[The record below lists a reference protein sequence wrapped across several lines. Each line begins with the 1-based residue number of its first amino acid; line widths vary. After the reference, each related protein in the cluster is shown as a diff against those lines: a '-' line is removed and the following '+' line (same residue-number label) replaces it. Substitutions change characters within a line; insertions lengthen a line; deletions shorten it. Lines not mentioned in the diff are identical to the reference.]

1 LNYRTL
7 GRTGLKV
14 SCLALGTVELGLDYG
29 IRAPGQYGQ
38 PQRAD
43 AIALVHAALGAGIN
57 LIDTAPAYGESE
69 SILGEALKN
78 RREQVILATKV
89 RARPPSGEL
98 PAGTDLEHNMLASLD
113 ASLRALQ
120 TDHVDLW
127 QIHDADTSLF
137 AHEARLRD
145 IFDRLRSQ
153 GKVRWVGASTYG
165 QEAPAAALDTGLFDF
180 LQVPFSVL
188 DQRLSD
194 TLFHQAAESN
204 VGLLIRSV
212 LLKGAVTER
221 ADFLP
226 EHLRPLT
233 ARSQQFREILKR
245 AEVGLTP
252 AQAAIAFALS
262 DSRVNSVL
270 IGVRSLQ
277 ELHENLAAAESSLPA
292 ETLKALYGLRI
303 DDETLVDPVLWNLA

>member
-1 LNYRTL
+1 MNYRTL

-38 PQRAD
+38 PLRAD

-69 SILGEALKN
+69 AILGEALRG
-78 RREQVILATKV
+78 RREKVILATKV
-89 RARPPSGEL
+89 RARRSSGEL
-98 PAGTDLEHNMLASLD
+98 PSEADLEHDMLASLD

-127 QIHDADTSLF
+127 QIHDADTALF
-137 AHEARLRD
+137 SRADQLRQVFDQARAN
-145 IFDRLRSQ
+145 

-165 QEAPAAALDTGLFDF
+165 QEAPAAALDTGLFDV

-194 TLFHQAAESN
+194 TLFRRAAELN

-221 ADFLP
+221 ADYLP
-226 EHLRPLT
+226 EHLQPLKV
-233 ARSQQFREILKR
+233 RSKQFREILTR

-252 AQAAIAFALS
+252 AQAAIAFALG

-277 ELHENLAAAESSLPA
+277 ELQENLAAAEASLPA
-292 ETLKALYGLRI
+292 ETLKALYGLRV
-303 DDETLVDPVLWNLA
+303 DDDALVDPMLWNLP

>member
-1 LNYRTL
+1 LKYRTL

-29 IRAPGQYGQ
+29 IRAPGHYGQ
-38 PQRAD
+38 PVRTD
-43 AIALVHAALGAGIN
+43 AVALVHAALDAGIN
-57 LIDTAPAYGESE
+57 LIDTAPVYGDSE
-69 SILGEALKN
+69 AILGDAL
-78 RREQVILATKV
+78 RGQREKVVLATKV
-89 RARPPSGEL
+89 RARPSSGEL
-98 PAGTDLEHNMLASLD
+98 PADTELEHNMLASLD

-127 QIHDADTSLF
+127 QIHDADTGLF
-137 AHEARLRD
+137 ARASKLGE
-145 IFDRLRSQ
+145 IFDRVRSQ
-153 GKVRWVGASTYG
+153 GKVRWFGASTYG
-165 QEAPAAALDTGLFDF
+165 QEAPAAALDTGLFDV

-194 TLFHQAAESN
+194 TLFRRAAESN

-226 EHLRPLT
+226 EHLQPLR
-233 ARSQQFREILKR
+233 ARSKEFREILRR

-277 ELHENLAAAESSLPA
+277 ELQENLAAAESRLPA
-292 ETLKALYGLRI
+292 ETLNALYGLRI
-303 DDETLVDPVLWNLA
+303 DDDALVDPMLWNLP